1 MNSCALP
8 PSNPSVP
15 IHFPAT
21 TIRMNEYSRDFSY
34 LSYILGISVQPDKF
48 TRPLLNS
55 SFFPLPSEN
64 NHHEGR
70 ISIKKKNYSKFRAK
84 DPEQAE
90 RGWGRTDKKT
100 TPVS

>member
-70 ISIKKKNYSKFRAK
+70 ISKKK
-84 DPEQAE
+84 
-90 RGWGRTDKKT
+90 KKLFEI
-100 TPVS
+100 SREGSGEGGKGMG